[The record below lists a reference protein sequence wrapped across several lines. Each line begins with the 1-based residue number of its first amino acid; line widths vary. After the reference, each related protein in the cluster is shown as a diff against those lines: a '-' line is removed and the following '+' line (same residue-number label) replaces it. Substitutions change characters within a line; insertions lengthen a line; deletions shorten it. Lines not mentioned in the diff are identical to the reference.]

1 MSGRSPPYG
10 RGECELGDPGV
21 RPFVPCKHLVPA
33 CPLRGCSPA
42 ALCPQTSGIPR
53 RGWNWARRPEGGA
66 CGFHS
71 YPRGSRHHAG
81 QGAWA
86 GRRPS
91 CRALPGLSGAE
102 RRLGRACRWCPQP
115 ARSARFS
122 REESPPFRRH
132 RCSQFRLVSAS
143 LPACCLSRGLWRL
156 SARRLSGVSLT
167 RGSRGARGMFI
178 NSKLVRQLKASLP
191 RGLSSS
197 P

>member
-42 ALCPQTSGIPR
+42 ALCPRTSGIPR

-86 GRRPS
+86 GEAAFLPS
-91 CRALPGLSGAE
+91 ASGALGRGAASGPGLPLVPAARPERPLLAGGVAALSEAPVLAAPAGERVPPRVLSVPRPLASVRASAE
-102 RRLGRACRWCPQP
+102 RCLPDAGIA
-115 ARSARFS
+115 
-122 REESPPFRRH
+122 
-132 RCSQFRLVSAS
+132 RCSRNVY
-143 LPACCLSRGLWRL
+143 
-156 SARRLSGVSLT
+156 
-167 RGSRGARGMFI
+167 
-178 NSKLVRQLKASLP
+178 
-191 RGLSSS
+191 
-197 P
+197 